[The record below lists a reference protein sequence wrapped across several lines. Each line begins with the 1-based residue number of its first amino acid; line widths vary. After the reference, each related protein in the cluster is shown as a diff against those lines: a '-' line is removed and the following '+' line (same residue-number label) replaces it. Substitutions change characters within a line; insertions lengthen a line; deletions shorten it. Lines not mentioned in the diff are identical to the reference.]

1 MMQEMFLKN
10 VYIYLFK
17 GEGHV
22 CAMVCLKVKGQLV
35 EVPSP
40 KTTWLPEIEL
50 RSSRL
55 GDNAF
60 PLSHLASPEEL
71 FIGISKIYIFFKIYL
86 FICVSVCPYV
96 CMCVPAGHRDQKKAP
111 DPLDPELQMVVNCH
125 VSVGNRTP
133 VLCKS
138 NECSY

>member
-1 MMQEMFLKN
+1 MQEMFLKN

-60 PLSHLASPEEL
+60 PLSHLASPEEYFL
-71 FIGISKIYIFFKIYL
+71 LEYPKYIYFLRFIYL
-86 FICVSVCPYV
+86 YV
-96 CMCVPAGHRDQKKAP
+96 
-111 DPLDPELQMVVNCH
+111 
-125 VSVGNRTP
+125 
-133 VLCKS
+133 
-138 NECSY
+138 